1 MVLLVPS
8 FLVLLP
14 LTLVVL
20 RREGRW
26 DLRGPGG
33 VRAVAVVALVL
44 ALARPVV
51 PGADEREHHVVVLDH
66 RGAAAQP
73 SIAGA
78 ATRLAALPRDA
89 RVVLV
94 EIGGPLAEESLEG
107 RAVERIPAANLAD
120 ALGAA
125 AAAVPA
131 SARGAVTLVTDGR
144 DESVAELGAVED
156 LKGRGI
162 PLHAFAVDRDA
173 AVLRPVALDAPEGL
187 RAGATGIVR
196 VVLEGV
202 GPEAR
207 VTLTADEEEWG
218 SESVA
223 AVDGRSEVRFAVEP
237 PAAGFVRAS
246 VRVEVPGEAEPLE
259 RTATLAVQDPTRIL
273 ALTSRTVGSGQR
285 LGELAGPGFQV
296 EERAPDGG
304 ELPDPGDYDLVVV
317 DDRPASTL
325 PASFQARL
333 VASVQGG
340 GVGLLASGGEAA
352 FGPGGWHD
360 TPLASILPV
369 DAVQKEEKR
378 DPSVALVIIIDT
390 SGSMGGNR
398 VQLAK
403 EVSRLSLKRLLPH
416 DKAGIVEFYGAKRWA
431 APLQPASNHI
441 ELERALNRM
450 QAGGGTVILPAIEEA
465 WYGLKNVNVRYK
477 HVLVLTD
484 GGVESGAFEPLLR
497 AMADDG
503 ITVSTV
509 LIGGDAHSEFLV
521 NLANWGKGRFYG
533 VPNRFNLPEILL
545 KQPASAKLPAW
556 RPVPTE
562 VEAGGGP
569 TWWGDVDPSAVPR
582 LAGHVETRLRPGA
595 EEILSTAGGTRPVL
609 ASWRH
614 GLGRVTAFT
623 SELAGPGA
631 GEWSDWDQRG
641 AFVARV
647 LRRTAKDLGGAFRFT
662 ARREG
667 ARLVVE
673 AARRE
678 EGSALPAAVLGAE
691 ERLTFHERAPGWFVA
706 ERWLRGA
713 EFEQD
718 TQLLG
723 GTSEA
728 LLDPVRL
735 VVGAPRPHAVADG
748 SRGVDARALAR
759 WAGGSVLE
767 PASSSGLAVGG
778 PERAPGTDELRPV
791 LALLALALHLLSI
804 YLRRRPLGSSTGVAA

>member
-1 MVLLVPS
+1 M
-8 FLVLLP
+8 
-14 LTLVVL
+14 VL
-20 RREGRW
+20 RRDGQW
-26 DLRGPGG
+26 DLRGPGA
-33 VRAVAVVALVL
+33 VRAAAVLALVL

-51 PGADEREHHVVVLDH
+51 PGDEERGHQVLVVDH
-66 RGAAAQP
+66 RCGPAAA
-73 SIAGA
+73 SA
-78 ATRLAALPRDA
+78 ATARLEGLGRTD

-94 EIGGPLAEESLEG
+94 EIGGPLPEAALAGRSAE
-107 RAVERIPAANLAD
+107 RVPAASLAD
-120 ALGAA
+120 ALLAA
-125 AAAVPA
+125 TAAIPA
-131 SARGAVTLVTDGR
+131 GARGAVTLVSDGG
-144 DESVAELGAVED
+144 DESLATLAPLQDLAE
-156 LKGRGI
+156 RGL
-162 PLHAFAVDRDA
+162 PLHAVTLPPAEDPA
-173 AVLRPVALDAPEGL
+173 RPVVLDAPEGL
-187 RAGATGIVR
+187 RAGATGVVR
-196 VVLEGV
+196 VVLAGLGEEV
-202 GPEAR
+202 R
-207 VTLTADEEEWG
+207 VTLLADGEEWG
-218 SESVA
+218 SRA
-223 AVDGRSEVRFAVEP
+223 LPAVEGRTELRFAVEP
-237 PAAGFVRAS
+237 PQEGFVEAQ
-246 VRVEVPGEAEPLE
+246 VRVESAEGTARE
-259 RTATLAVQDPTRIL
+259 RSATLAVQAPTRVL
-273 ALTSRTVGSGQR
+273 ALTARTVGSGER

-296 EERAPDGG
+296 DERGADDGADG
-304 ELPDPGDYDLVVV
+304 LPDPGDYDLVVV
-317 DDRPASTL
+317 DDRPASLL
-325 PASFQARL
+325 PAAFQARL
-333 VASVQGG
+333 VSAVQGE

-360 TPLASILPV
+360 TPLASVLPV

-403 EVSRLSLKRLLPH
+403 EVSRLALKRLLPH

-556 RPVPTE
+556 RPVPTAL
-562 VEAGGGP
+562 EAGGGP
-569 TWWGDVDPSAVPR
+569 TWWGEVDPSSVPS

-595 EEILSTAGGTRPVL
+595 EEVLSTAGGTRPVL

-623 SELAGPGA
+623 SELTGPGA
-631 GEWSDWDQRG
+631 GDWSDWDERG
-641 AFVARV
+641 AFLARV
-647 LRRTAKDLGGAFRFT
+647 LRRTAKDLGGAFRFS

-667 ARLVVE
+667 ARLILE

-678 EGSALPAAVLGAE
+678 EGSVRPRVLLGDE
-691 ERLTFHERAPGWFVA
+691 ELSLHERAPGWFVA
-706 ERWLRGA
+706 ERWLRGEEVERDA
-713 EFEQD
+713 R
-718 TQLLG
+718 LVA
-723 GTSEA
+723 GTGPE
-728 LLDPVRL
+728 LRDPVLL
-735 VVGAPRPHAVADG
+735 VGSALRPRAVADP
-748 SRGVDARALAR
+748 ARALDPAAAAR
-759 WAGGSVLE
+759 W
-767 PASSSGLAVGG
+767 VGG
-778 PERAPGTDELRPV
+778 VTLPAKATATPLGGPDRAPGTDDLRP
-791 LALLALALHLLSI
+791 LFALLALALHLTSV
-804 YLRRRPLGSSTGVAA
+804 YLRRRPLEAPAGAAA

>member
-1 MVLLVPS
+1 MVLLAPS
-8 FLVLLP
+8 LLLLLP
-14 LTLVVL
+14 LALVVL
-20 RREGRW
+20 RRGGQW
-26 DLRGPGG
+26 DLRGPGA
-33 VRAVAVVALVL
+33 VRAAAVASLVL

-51 PGADEREHHVVVLDH
+51 PGDEERGHQVLVVDH
-66 RGAAAQP
+66 RIGVAAQ
-73 SIAGA
+73 SA
-78 ATRLAALPRDA
+78 ATARLEGLERTD

-94 EIGGPLAEESLEG
+94 EIGGPLSEEALAG
-107 RAVERIPAANLAD
+107 RSAERIPAASLAD
-120 ALGAA
+120 ALLAA
-125 AAAVPA
+125 AASIPA
-131 SARGAVTLVTDGR
+131 GARGAVTLVSDGG
-144 DESVAELGAVED
+144 DESLATLAPLQD
-156 LKGRGI
+156 LIERGL
-162 PLHAFAVDRDA
+162 PLHAVTLPAAEDA
-173 AVLRPVALDAPEGL
+173 ARPVVLDAPEGL
-187 RAGATGIVR
+187 RAGATGVVR
-196 VVLEGV
+196 VVLDGLGEEV
-202 GPEAR
+202 R
-207 VTLTADEEEWG
+207 VTLSGDGEEWG
-218 SESVA
+218 SRVVA
-223 AVDGRSEVRFAVEP
+223 ALDGRTELRFAVEP
-237 PAAGFVRAS
+237 PKEGFVDAR
-246 VRVEVPGEAEPLE
+246 VRVEETSGGSARE
-259 RTATLAVQDPTRIL
+259 RTATLAVQAPTRVL
-273 ALTSRTVGSGQR
+273 ALTARLAGSGER
-285 LGELAGPGFQV
+285 LAELAGPGFQV
-296 EERAPDGG
+296 DERGADDGVEG
-304 ELPDPGDYDLVVV
+304 LPDPGDYDLVVV
-317 DDRPASTL
+317 DDRPASLL
-325 PASFQARL
+325 PAEFQARL
-333 VASVQGG
+333 VSAIQGS

-352 FGPGGWHD
+352 FGPGGWHE
-360 TPLASILPV
+360 TPLASVLPV

-403 EVSRLSLKRLLPH
+403 EVSRLALKRLLPH

-556 RPVPTE
+556 RPVPTAL
-562 VEAGGGP
+562 EAGGGP
-569 TWWGDVDPSAVPR
+569 TWWGEVDPSSVPS

-595 EEILSTAGGTRPVL
+595 EEVLSTAGGTRPVL

-623 SELAGPGA
+623 SELTGPGA
-631 GEWSDWDQRG
+631 GDWADWDARG
-641 AFVARV
+641 TFLARV

-678 EGSALPAAVLGAE
+678 EGSLRPRVLFGDE
-691 ERLTFHERAPGWFVA
+691 ELRLHERAPGWFVA
-706 ERWLRGA
+706 ERWLRADEVERDARLVAGTGP
-713 EFEQD
+713 EQR
-718 TQLLG
+718 
-723 GTSEA
+723 
-728 LLDPVRL
+728 DPVLL
-735 VVGAPRPHAVADG
+735 VGSAPRPRAVADP
-748 SRGVDARALAR
+748 ARALDPAAA
-759 WAGGSVLE
+759 AGWTG
-767 PASSSGLAVGG
+767 GLQLRAEATPTPLGG
-778 PERAPGTDELRPV
+778 PERAPGTDDLRPL
-791 LALLALALHLLSI
+791 LALLALVLHLSSV
-804 YLRRRPLGSSTGVAA
+804 YLRRRPLEAPAGAAA